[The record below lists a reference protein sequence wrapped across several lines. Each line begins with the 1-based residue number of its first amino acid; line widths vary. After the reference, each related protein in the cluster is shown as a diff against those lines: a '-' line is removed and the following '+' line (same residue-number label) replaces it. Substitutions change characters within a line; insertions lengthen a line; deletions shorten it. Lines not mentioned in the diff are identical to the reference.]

1 MLARIPHLLNG
12 FSCKL
17 FDDAP
22 NRFVLSLI
30 VGLPRHSRK
39 EKFSC
44 MRLEEILVST
54 VSFYMVMLPMVDIYI
69 CGRKTLLY
77 SKAIVGSCSQ
87 LLVGM
92 GLLRGL
98 DWLFFLEPLF
108 EVRLFT

>member
-1 MLARIPHLLNG
+1 
-12 FSCKL
+12 
-17 FDDAP
+17 
-22 NRFVLSLI
+22 
-30 VGLPRHSRK
+30 
-39 EKFSC
+39 

-108 EVRLFT
+108 EVESFELNLRTFDCSFHCEILGISVISWLT